1 MPQVWSDNLLKE
13 ASQTKNS
20 PNYCQRYNSGKTSAG
35 DARQPNGLLLSETSY
50 PVYLEMETNVNGERG
65 FYLQSWNGDGRYAV
79 DRKTTQSAIIDGMCL
94 SIFGAIQPDVL
105 MKYVS
110 QATSGGELAD
120 GMLQRFQLAV
130 FPDPTP

>member
-1 MPQVWSDNLLKE
+1 VEKLQLVMQDN
-13 ASQTKNS
+13 
-20 PNYCQRYNSGKTSAG
+20 
-35 DARQPNGLLLSETSY
+35 PNGLLLFRDELSS
-50 PVYLEMETNVNGERG
+50 LFKKWETNVNGERG

-120 GMLQRFQLAV
+120 GMLQRFQLRC
-130 FPDPTP
+130 FSRSDPIQYVDKPNRL